1 MGLPTKG
8 TLSDLDFIALLEQ
21 IAVDRLTGMVRLE
34 TGSLIKVVYLQQGT
48 IAFASS
54 NEKSDRLTEVL
65 RRAGKLTV
73 EQIEHAQSRL
83 RPNVS
88 LGKTLVELGYIS
100 PKDLLW
106 GARMQVEGIVHQ
118 LLHWSHGTFQFLEG
132 PVPKEIVSL
141 NLSIPHVIYEGIL
154 KTQDREWVLKHIGS
168 PDAIYIITPDFHE
181 KNVTYKLP
189 VEEIVSRMNGKRTL
203 EQIADAAGKD
213 TFEVCK
219 TVVALEKLKL
229 VERFHEKPL
238 QMNLVVS
245 EPAMT
250 EPVQE
255 EPLNATP
262 FESEHGLSLGQVVQ
276 LPTMQELN
284 PQEEQRSFDQPVF
297 PEEDQDELV
306 GTIQLLTQPMEE
318 DEDPFDEKVVSYVS
332 SQATDDAAPQP
343 QAVRDIPVPMESL
356 SEMRKKYPRERKQ
369 VDWRKMALGM
379 SAIALLGLAAAGY
392 YWRSTQPR
400 VDEHSTV
407 PPHPSIKP
415 QQEQLEPGTTNAEVE
430 PPAKTTQPPT
440 NPASVVDADP
450 LMLAKSGQL
459 QEAALVWKKA
469 LIPQNQKLTIQLEI
483 ACQEETIFDA
493 ISILQDSK
501 HLLIVPMNYKGQ
513 PCYRVLYG
521 TYDSVA
527 QAKNMKLNL
536 PSKFLNQQSPP
547 QIVPVARILQ

>member
-21 IAVDRLTGMVRLE
+21 TAVDRLTGMVRLE

-106 GARMQVEGIVHQ
+106 GARMQVEAIVHQ

-141 NLSIPHVIYEGIL
+141 NLSIPHVIFEGVL
-154 KTQDREWVLKHIGS
+154 KTQDRQWVLRHIGS
-168 PDAIYIITPDFHE
+168 PDAIYTITPDFHE

-219 TVVALEKLKL
+219 TVVALERLKL

-238 QMNLVVS
+238 QMHLVVS

-250 EPVQE
+250 EPVQQ
-255 EPLNATP
+255 EPLNVNP
-262 FESEHGLSLGQVVQ
+262 FEAEHSLSLGQVVQ
-276 LPTMQELN
+276 LPTMQELK
-284 PQEEQRSFDQPVF
+284 PQEEERVFDQPVF
-297 PEEDQDELV
+297 PEEDSQDQPTR
-306 GTIQLLTQPMEE
+306 TIQLLTQPIED
-318 DEDPFDEKVVSYVS
+318 DEDPFDAKVVSYVT
-332 SQATDDAAPQP
+332 SQATDNAPP

-356 SEMRKKYPRERKQ
+356 TEMRREYQQERIH
-369 VDWRKMALGM
+369 VDWRKIALVI
-379 SAIALLGLAAAGY
+379 SVIALLGLAAAGY
-392 YWRSTQPR
+392 YWRTAQPN
-400 VDEHSTV
+400 VNEHSPV
-407 PPHPSIKP
+407 RPHPSVQP
-415 QQEQLEPGTTNAEVE
+415 QEEQLAPEATNVEVE
-430 PPAKTTQPPT
+430 PVPKTTQPPT
-440 NPASVVDADP
+440 NPASVADADP

-459 QEAALVWKKA
+459 QKAALVWKKG
-469 LIPQNQKLTIQLEI
+469 LTPQKRKLTIQLEI
-483 ACQEETIFDA
+483 ACQEKTILDA
-493 ISILQDSK
+493 ISILQDSNQ
-501 HLLIVPMNYKGQ
+501 LLVVPMNYKGQ

-527 QAKNMKLNL
+527 QAENMKQNL
-536 PSKFLNQQSPP
+536 PAKFLHQQSPP